1 MRAVHPAARRLAAV
15 LAVVLVVAGMA
26 ASGVGLVR
34 WLEPLSDLEGGV
46 SVPVQVMASD
56 GVGADLQL
64 LVEMEP
70 YDDVRVSGIPTG
82 GLPHTDHRTYP
93 LGVVMLDVPDASTSE
108 KLLSRA
114 DAMLRG
120 IALLVAAL
128 ALRPVLGAVAAGRP
142 SSRRDSRRVQ
152 VVALCV
158 VVGCYVAPLLP
169 WLASASVLTRL
180 DDAHGLSATPVHHL
194 EVFVVAALVVLVG
207 AVMGAGTREPREVT
221 GA

>member
-1 MRAVHPAARRLAAV
+1 MRALHPAARRLTAV
-15 LAVVLVVAGMA
+15 LAVVLVVAGVLA
-26 ASGVGLVR
+26 TAVGVVR

-46 SVPVQVMASD
+46 SVPVQVTASD

-64 LVEMEP
+64 LVDREP
-70 YDDVRVSGIPTG
+70 YDDVQVSGIPTG

-93 LGVVMLDVPDASTSE
+93 LGAVMLSAPDASTSE

-120 IALLVAAL
+120 IALLGAAL
-128 ALRPVLGAVAAGRP
+128 AIRPVLRAVAAGRP
-142 SSRRDSRRVQ
+142 LRRQDGRRVQ

-158 VVGCYVAPLLP
+158 VGGWYVAPLLP
-169 WLASASVLTRL
+169 WLASASVLARL
-180 DDAHGLSATPVHHL
+180 DDAHGLSVTPVHHL
-194 EVFVVAALVVLVG
+194 EVLVVAALAVLVG
-207 AVMGAGTREPREVT
+207 AVVRAGTREPRDVP